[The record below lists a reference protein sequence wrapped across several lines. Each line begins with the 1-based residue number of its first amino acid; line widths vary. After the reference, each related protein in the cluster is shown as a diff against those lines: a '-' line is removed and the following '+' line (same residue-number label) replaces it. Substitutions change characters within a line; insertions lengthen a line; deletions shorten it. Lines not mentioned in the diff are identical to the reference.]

1 MIKCASS
8 IIIVIH
14 LIKLSVT
21 VDPLHNKNKR
31 NMKFG
36 YRAKSIRIRPK
47 AEKLDLKDTMHC
59 SDISG
64 KKIEKKAREPN

>member
-1 MIKCASS
+1 MIKCASL

-21 VDPLHNKNKR
+21 VDPFDNKNKR

-36 YRAKSIRIRPK
+36 YRAKSVIRIKPK
-47 AEKLDLKDTMHC
+47 GEKLDLKDTMHC

-64 KKIEKKAREPN
+64 KIK